1 MQIFPLFCI
10 YISFEKKKE
19 KFFIFQMLHFFTFY
33 QLKLFKYS
41 PGLLDN
47 GCRFLEG
54 DGLWHEQ
61 HPTDLHEVPVALP
74 GLSSDSRQGRLR
86 VVSE

>member
-1 MQIFPLFCI
+1 MYL
-10 YISFEKKKE
+10 YLFEKERKN
-19 KFFIFQMLHFFTFY
+19 FYIPNVAFLPFISLN
-33 QLKLFKYS
+33 LFKYS

>member
-1 MQIFPLFCI
+1 
-10 YISFEKKKE
+10 
-19 KFFIFQMLHFFTFY
+19 MLHFFLPFIS
-33 QLKLFKYS
+33 LKLFKYS